1 MNKILNKI
9 YTDPKEP
16 GSYSGFSGFSKALKT
31 KKLNISS
38 STIKKYLQTQDAYTL
53 HKPKRIHF
61 TRKRVLVSGIDSC
74 WQLDLADMSSLKT
87 SNKGYTFILTAIDV
101 FSKKAQAIKLK
112 NKNQINV
119 TNAFAQMIKKN
130 KPLKIQVDNGKEFY
144 NSTFQKLLQENGI
157 QMYSTDSDVK
167 ASIIERF
174 NRTLKEKMWRYF
186 TDKSTNKWIDI
197 LDDLIAS
204 YNSAYHSSIKIEP
217 INVTK
222 LNEDK
227 IFENLYGYARLE
239 GDLSSSLNKF
249 KFAIDDFVRISKIK
263 KTFEKGYTRNF
274 TREIFKIK
282 SIKAKNPVSY
292 NLIDL
297 KGEKLIGSF
306 YEEELQKV
314 DYKGKLFYIDKILK
328 TKLVK
333 NKKLYFVSWKNYSS
347 DFNSWVSEER
357 IKLK

>member
-1 MNKILNKI
+1 MMNKILNKI
-9 YTDPKEP
+9 YTNPKEP

-31 KKLNISS
+31 KNLNISRS
-38 STIKKYLQTQDAYTL
+38 DIKKYLQTQDAYTL

-61 TRKRVLVSGIDSC
+61 KRKRVLVSGIDSC
-74 WQLDLADMSSLKT
+74 WQLDLADMSSLKA

-119 TNAFAQMIKKN
+119 TKAFARMIKKH

-144 NSTFQKLLQENGI
+144 NGYFEKLLKENGI
-157 QMYSTDSDVK
+157 EMYSTDSDVK

-204 YNSAYHSSIKIEP
+204 YNSAHHSSIKIEP
-217 INVTK
+217 NNVTK

-227 IFENLYGYARLE
+227 IFENLYGYNRLE
-239 GDLSSSLNKF
+239 GDSSSFLNKF
-249 KFAIDDFVRISKIK
+249 KFAPNDFVRISKIK

-292 NLIDL
+292 NLVDL

-314 DYKGKLFYIDKILK
+314 DYKGKLFFIDKIIK
-328 TKLVK
+328 
-333 NKKLYFVSWKNYSS
+333 KKLLK
-347 DFNSWVSEER
+347 
-357 IKLK
+357 IKSFILLAGKIIQAILIVGLAKKD